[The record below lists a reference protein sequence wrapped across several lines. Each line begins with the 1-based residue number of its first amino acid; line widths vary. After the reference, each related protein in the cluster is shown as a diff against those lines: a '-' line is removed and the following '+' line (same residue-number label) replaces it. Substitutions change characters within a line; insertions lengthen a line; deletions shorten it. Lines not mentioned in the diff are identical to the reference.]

1 LLNEPTSNPQ
11 IHIFSGL
18 FTMIVRFLSVLV
30 FWQAA
35 TALAAEPY
43 VWRNIKVGGGG
54 FIPGIVFSTVEPGLA
69 YLRSDMGGAYRWDS
83 TKQEWLALH
92 DHLAESNYFG
102 TESVAPDPVDAN
114 IVYLAAGMYSRDGAA
129 MMRSRDRGNTWEIF
143 PVEFVMG
150 GNENGRGVGERL
162 AIDPQATNI
171 LYFGSRY
178 EGLWKSTDSAET
190 WERVESFPLA
200 GTGKPRGGFGGF
212 ANPNQ
217 GAGLSFVVFK
227 LIKNKTAEPTQE
239 IYVGSTDPGEHHLL
253 RSRDSGETWEIVPG
267 GPDEK
272 MLPSHAAFDADGVLY
287 ISYGNGV
294 GPNDVTDGAV
304 WKLDTDTDQWTDITP
319 DKSPSRPKGGYGGIA
334 VDRQQPNT
342 VAVATL
348 DRWEPTDTVWRS
360 TDGGSTWKD
369 MADKWQYDVSET
381 PFLYWGREKPEIG
394 WWMTALAIDPFDS
407 NYACYATGATVSAT
421 RDFGKINAG
430 EPTLWKPWVTG
441 IEQTAV
447 IGLMSPA
454 AGPHLIS
461 GFGDISG
468 FTHEDFSVSPP
479 IHTNPTFTNT
489 NLLDY
494 AGRAPQII
502 IRAGI
507 YRETTGPTLAYS
519 EDAGRT
525 WQPLV
530 DPPQPDEP
538 VDDPSDNSDR
548 ARFQR
553 FMRGRSGVGFAVS
566 ADGKT
571 MIVTPRVA
579 MVTDDRGKTWN
590 EVAGLP
596 ARVRPVADR
605 VNAEKFYAI
614 NFANGDFY
622 VSADRGHSFSKIES
636 SGLPDTERDTPRNR
650 EAMWPLQATLEQE
663 GDLWYIGRAGLFHSK
678 DGGAT
683 FEKIESAPE
692 MNTLSFGKAPAGKDY
707 PALYCVGNLNG
718 KRGVWRSL
726 DEGESWERINDDQ
739 HQWGGRF
746 RCIAGDPRIFG
757 RVYVGTD
764 GRGIV
769 YGEPR

>member
-1 LLNEPTSNPQ
+1 
-11 IHIFSGL
+11 
-18 FTMIVRFLSVLV
+18 MIVRLLSMLVVLH
-30 FWQAA
+30 AA
-35 TALAAEPY
+35 SALAAEPY
-43 VWRNIKVGGGG
+43 LWKNVKVGGGG

-69 YLRSDMGGAYRWDS
+69 FLRSDMGGAYRWD
-83 TKQEWLALH
+83 KEQEQWLPLH

-102 TESVAPDPVDAN
+102 TESIASDPADAN
-114 IVYLAAGMYSRDGAA
+114 IVYLAAGMYSRERAA
-129 MMRSRDRGNTWEIF
+129 MMRSRDKGKTWDIF
-143 PVEFVMG
+143 PVEFAMG

-178 EGLWKSTDSAET
+178 EGLWKSTDAAET
-190 WERVESFPLA
+190 WQRVESFPLE
-200 GTGKPRGGFGGF
+200 GISRPRGFGGF
-212 ANPNQ
+212 GSRNQ

-227 LIKNKTAEPTQE
+227 PVPGKTDKPTQE
-239 IYVGSTDPGEHHLL
+239 IYVGATDPGEHHLY
-253 RSRDSGETWEIVPG
+253 RTRDAGETWQVVPG
-267 GPDEK
+267 GLDAG
-272 MLPSHAAFDADGVLY
+272 MLPSHAAFDANGVLY

-304 WKLDTDTDQWTDITP
+304 WKLDTNTGQWTDITP
-319 DKSPSRPKGGYGGIA
+319 DKSPSRPKAGYGGIA

-360 TDGGSTWKD
+360 TDGGKTWKD

-407 NYACYATGATVSAT
+407 NHACYATGATVYGSK
-421 RDFGKINAG
+421 DFANINADK
-430 EPTLWKPWVTG
+430 PTLWKPWVKG

-454 AGPHLIS
+454 TGPHLIS
-461 GFGDISG
+461 AFGDISG
-468 FTHEDFSVSPP
+468 FTHEDLSVSPP
-479 IHTNPTFTNT
+479 IHTNPTFVNT

-494 AGRAPQII
+494 AGRAPDVV
-502 IRAGI
+502 IRAGS
-507 YRETTGPTLAYS
+507 YRETTGPTLAFS

-525 WQPLV
+525 WQPLAE
-530 DPPQPDEP
+530 PPQPLAEEP
-538 VDDPSDNSDR
+538 ADDPNDNSDR
-548 ARFQR
+548 ARFRR
-553 FMRGRSGVGFAVS
+553 FMRGRGGVGFAVS

-571 MIVTPRVA
+571 MIVTLRVA
-579 MVTDDRGKTWN
+579 MVTDDRGKTWS
-590 EVAGLP
+590 EVIGLP
-596 ARVRPVADR
+596 AGVRPVADR
-605 VNAEKFYAI
+605 VNAAKFYAI

-622 VSADRGHSFSKIES
+622 TSIDHGHSFSKIES
-636 SGLPDTERDTPRNR
+636 TGLPDTERDTPRNR

-663 GDLWYIGRAGLFHSK
+663 GDLWYVGRGGLFRST
-678 DGGAT
+678 DGGT
-683 FEKIESAPE
+683 HFEKLEGAPE
-692 MNTLSFGKAPAGKDY
+692 MNAPSFGKAPAGKNY
-707 PALYCVGNLNG
+707 PALYCVGNLDG
-718 KRGVWRSL
+718 MRGIWRSL
-726 DEGESWERINDDQ
+726 DEGKSWERINDNQ

>member
-1 LLNEPTSNPQ
+1 MLFRSLVALVILQ
-11 IHIFSGL
+11 SG
-18 FTMIVRFLSVLV
+18 
-30 FWQAA
+30 AGY
-35 TALAAEPY
+35 AAEPY
-43 VWRNIKVGGGG
+43 VWKSVKVGGGG

-69 YLRSDMGGAYRWDS
+69 YLRSDMGGAYRWDN
-83 TKQEWLALH
+83 TQQEWLPLH

-114 IVYLAAGMYSRDGAA
+114 VVYLAAGMYNRDRAA
-129 MMRSRDRGNTWEIF
+129 MMRSRDKGKTWEVF
-143 PVEFVMG
+143 PVEFAMG

-162 AIDPQATNI
+162 AIDPQATEI

-178 EGLWKSTDSAET
+178 EGLWRSTDAAET
-190 WERVESFPLA
+190 WQRVESFPLS
-200 GTGKPRGGFGGF
+200 GTGRPRGGFGGF
-212 ANPNQ
+212 GSRNQ
-217 GAGLSFVVFK
+217 GAGLSFIIFK
-227 LIKNKTAEPTQE
+227 PVEDMRGEPTQE
-239 IYVGSTDPGEHHLL
+239 IYVGSTDPGEHHLY
-253 RSRDSGETWEIVPG
+253 RSRDAGQTWEVALG
-267 GPDEK
+267 GPDSK
-272 MLPSHAAFDADGVLY
+272 MLPSHAALDANGILY

-294 GPNDVTDGAV
+294 GPNDITDGAV
-304 WKLDTDTDQWTDITP
+304 WKLDANTDHWTDITP
-319 DKSPSRPKGGYGGIA
+319 DKSTNRPKGGYGGIA
-334 VDRQQPNT
+334 IDRQQPNT

-360 TDGGSTWKD
+360 TDGGATWKD

-407 NYACYATGATVSAT
+407 NHACYATGATVYAT
-421 RDFGKINAG
+421 REFSKIHAG
-430 EPTLWKPWVTG
+430 ELTLWKPWVKG

-461 GFGDISG
+461 AFGDISG
-468 FTHEDFSVSPP
+468 FTHDDFSVSPP

-494 AGRAPQII
+494 AGRAPDVIL
-502 IRAGI
+502 RAGI

-525 WQPLV
+525 WQPLA
-530 DPPQPDEP
+530 DPPQPPAEEP
-538 VDDPSDNSDR
+538 ADDRNDNSDR
-548 ARFQR
+548 ARFRR
-553 FMRGRSGVGFAVS
+553 FMRGRNGVGFAVS

-571 MIVTPRVA
+571 MIVTPREA
-579 MVTDDRGKTWN
+579 MVTDDRGQTWS

-596 ARVRPVADR
+596 AGVRPVADR

-614 NFANGDFY
+614 DFANGDFY
-622 VSADRGHSFSKIES
+622 VSTDHGHSFSKIES
-636 SGLPDTERDTPRNR
+636 AGLPDTELDTPRNR
-650 EAMWPLQATLEQE
+650 EAMWPLQATLERK
-663 GDLWYIGRAGLFHSK
+663 GDLWYVGRAGLFHSM
-678 DGGAT
+678 DSGAH
-683 FEKIESAPE
+683 FEKLDDAPK
-692 MNTLSFGKAPAGKDY
+692 MNALSFGKARDGSDY
-707 PALYCVGNLNG
+707 PALYCVGNLDG

-726 DEGESWERINDDQ
+726 DEGATWERINDDQ

-746 RCIAGDPRIFG
+746 RCITGDPRIFG

>member
-1 LLNEPTSNPQ
+1 MYCLRL
-11 IHIFSGL
+11 
-18 FTMIVRFLSVLV
+18 MIALV
-30 FWQAA
+30 
-35 TALAAEPY
+35 ALPASAVSAAEPY
-43 VWRNIKVGGGG
+43 VWKSVKVGAGGY
-54 FIPGIVFSTVEPGLA
+54 IPGIVFSTVEPGLA
-69 YLRSDMGGAYRWDS
+69 YLRSDMGGAYRWDNK
-83 TKQEWLALH
+83 KQEWLPVH

-102 TESVAPDPVDAN
+102 TESLATDPVDADV
-114 IVYLAAGMYSRDGAA
+114 VYLAAGMYSRDRAA
-129 MMRSRDRGNTWEIF
+129 IMRSPDKGITWEIF
-143 PVEFVMG
+143 PVEFAMG

-178 EGLWKSTDSAET
+178 DGLWKSMDSAKT
-190 WERVESFPLA
+190 WNRVESFPLA
-200 GTGKPRGGFGGF
+200 GTGRPRGGFGGYG
-212 ANPNQ
+212 NRDQ

-227 LIKNKTAEPTQE
+227 PMKEATGEPTQE
-239 IYVGSTDPGEHHLL
+239 IYVGSTDSGEHHLF
-253 RSRDSGETWEIVPG
+253 RSRDGGETWQVVPD

-272 MLPSHAAFDADGVLY
+272 MLPSHAALDANGVLF
-287 ISYGNGV
+287 ICYGNGV

-304 WKLDTDTDQWTDITP
+304 WKFDTNTDHWTDITP

-348 DRWEPTDTVWRS
+348 DRWKPTDTIWRS

-369 MADKWQYDVSET
+369 MANKWQYDVSET
-381 PFLYWGREKPEIG
+381 PFLYWGREKPRIG

-407 NYACYATGATVSAT
+407 NHACYATGATVFAT
-421 RDFGKINAG
+421 RDFAKINAD
-430 EPTLWKPWVTG
+430 EPTLWKPWVKG

-454 AGPHLIS
+454 TGPHLIS
-461 GFGDISG
+461 AFGDISG
-468 FTHEDFSVSPP
+468 FTHDDFSVSPP
-479 IHTNPTFTNT
+479 IHNNPTFTNT

-494 AGRAPQII
+494 AGRAPEIV
-502 IRAGI
+502 IRAGS

-525 WQPLV
+525 WQPLA
-530 DPPQPDEP
+530 DPPQPQVEETTED
-538 VDDPSDNSDR
+538 SNDNSDR
-548 ARFQR
+548 ARFRR
-553 FMRGRSGVGFAVS
+553 FMRGRSGVGFTVS

-579 MVTDDRGKTWN
+579 MVTEDRGKTWN

-596 ARVRPVADR
+596 AGVRPVADR

-614 NFANGDFY
+614 DFANGDFY
-622 VSADRGHSFSKIES
+622 MSTDRGHSFSKIES
-636 SGLPDTERDTPRNR
+636 TGLPETSPDTPRNR
-650 EAMWPLQATLEQE
+650 EAMWPLQATLGQE
-663 GDLWYIGRAGLFHSK
+663 SDLWYVGRSGLFRSK
-678 DGGAT
+678 DGGAR
-683 FEKIESAPE
+683 FEKRDSAPE
-692 MNTLSFGKAPAGKDY
+692 MNALSFGKAPAGKDY
-707 PALYCVGNLNG
+707 PALYCVGTLDG
-718 KRGVWRSL
+718 VRGVWRSL

-757 RVYVGTD
+757 RVYIGTD